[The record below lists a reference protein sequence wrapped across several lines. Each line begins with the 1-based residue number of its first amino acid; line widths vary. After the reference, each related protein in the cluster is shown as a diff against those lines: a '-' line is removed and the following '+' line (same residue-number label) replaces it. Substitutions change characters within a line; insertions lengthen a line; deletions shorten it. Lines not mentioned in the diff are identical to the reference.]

1 MEIYVYGWIRK
12 IGTILNMSF
21 CKTYSKLLQ
30 HTLANSLKTIERLYR
45 TCNYG
50 MCSFIKKL
58 WLLTA
63 NFLSGI
69 STFAPFWLML
79 RDHQVVG
86 KKSKVIGL
94 EDFVV
99 KITIY
104 YV

>member
-1 MEIYVYGWIRK
+1 
-12 IGTILNMSF
+12 
-21 CKTYSKLLQ
+21 
-30 HTLANSLKTIERLYR
+30 
-45 TCNYG
+45 

-99 KITIY
+99 KFTIY
-104 YV
+104 YVWAISEISKSFY